1 MAYTKTDA
9 GSGLDN
15 VFDNSYVTKNEL
27 YAILDQLKE
36 DSKFYELE
44 VFEVVEI
51 LENPAEIVG
60 RYVFSEQGDSIDEI
74 EGRTFLPLNSNILQY
89 PLRGELWL
97 GMEYKGNHFYLSR
110 LSEDITNVNFSKFN
124 ESTRVEEITTD
135 LSRGENFIDIKPLH
149 APTQIG
155 DTLVQGRFN
164 NYLKLGNTDNVG
176 TIEISNDSSL
186 LEMTNEGNLNIR
198 ADKKVFIRGLG
209 GVDIKN
215 LSGGVNLIAE
225 ELTRDYIG
233 GLTKDFNQDL
243 SDPDKVLLPKQSI
256 ELAKQ
261 MEPFITY
268 IKGEIQAMAY
278 LLLPPT
284 LPGGI
289 PNPSFMLGMKIKFET
304 LQKLIKKIKEF
315 NLLEFLPKFDFETIS
330 LSEFREALGLDGLSI
345 DFPTDEWDKFYDD
358 IDGLKQKVLDIQND
372 IEVKASSIKALGDAF
387 DVVQQGGGST
397 ETITEALNAYES
409 DPNNTPI
416 DTTDIRA
423 VINTEGVDRDDIQ
436 RYLEQ
441 GGSPQVQEAIQKA
454 STQKDEAEQL
464 NQIVKII
471 ELTKQ

>member
-97 GMEYKGNHFYLSR
+97 GMEYKGNHYYLSR

-135 LSRGENFIDIKPLH
+135 LSRGENFVDIKPIH

-176 TIEISNDSSL
+176 TIEINNDSSFL
-186 LEMTNEGNLNIR
+186 KMYETGNLEVSSSNDIFILSENNVNVNSNFFNLNTEDNIKIISSTETNI
-198 ADKKVFIRGLG
+198 DSPKINIGLDSLVPAVLG
-209 GVDIKN
+209 
-215 LSGGVNLIAE
+215 
-225 ELTRDYIG
+225 
-233 GLTKDFNQDL
+233 NQDL
-243 SDPDKVLLPKQSI
+243 IKVVDIILNMQI
-256 ELAKQ
+256 ENNLI
-261 MEPFITY
+261 EI
-268 IKGEIQAMAY
+268 GEQVASPA
-278 LLLPPT
+278 
-284 LPGGI
+284 
-289 PNPSFMLGMKIKFET
+289 PN
-304 LQKLIKKIKEF
+304 
-315 NLLEFLPKFDFETIS
+315 
-330 LSEFREALGLDGLSI
+330 
-345 DFPTDEWDKFYDD
+345 
-358 IDGLKQKVLDIQND
+358 
-372 IEVKASSIKALGDAF
+372 
-387 DVVQQGGGST
+387 
-397 ETITEALNAYES
+397 
-409 DPNNTPI
+409 
-416 DTTDIRA
+416 A
-423 VINTEGVDRDDIQ
+423 VRI
-436 RYLEQ
+436 
-441 GGSPQVQEAIQKA
+441 A
-454 STQKDEAEQL
+454 
-464 NQIVKII
+464 
-471 ELTKQ
+471 ELTEENVDLNRIKNERTYLSKKVNVE